1 VVTGSGRGTARQ
13 EAVVNDTET
22 ALHSLAA
29 RALLD
34 IVDDVATR
42 RGVTREEL
50 LGRIRTRAVVAARQ
64 ELWWLIRNHPGRCYS
79 YAEIAA
85 IVRRDPSTVVYAIAA
100 HERRHAPRPP
110 APA

>member
-1 VVTGSGRGTARQ
+1 VS
-13 EAVVNDTET
+13 DIET

-34 IVDDVATR
+34 VVDDVTSR
-42 RGVTREEL
+42 RGVTRQEL
-50 LGRIRTRAVVAARQ
+50 LGRSRTRAVVAARQ
-64 ELWWLIRNHPGRCYS
+64 ELWWLIRYHPGRCYS

-85 IVRRDPSTVVYAIAA
+85 IVGRDPSTVVHAIAA
-100 HERRHAPRPP
+100 HERRHASWPP